1 MDPQQRSEPSTS
13 EKKAGNPLLIIVA
26 LCGALY
32 YAGKLGGLFRL
43 DRDAEGVLDL
53 LLIGGLVLIFVT
65 TALRKNS
72 NSSDQTKAI
81 REDSN
86 DDHH

>member
-1 MDPQQRSEPSTS
+1 MNTQQRNETSTTK
-13 EKKAGNPLLIIVA
+13 KKAGNPLLIIVA

-32 YAGKLGGLFRL
+32 YGGKMAGLFRL

-53 LLIGGLVLIFVT
+53 ILIGGLVLIFVAT
-65 TALRKNS
+65 TLRRKES
-72 NSSDQTKAI
+72 NTSEPTAI

>member
-1 MDPQQRSEPSTS
+1 MDTQERNEAST
-13 EKKAGNPLLIIVA
+13 EKKAGNPLLVIVA

-32 YAGKLGGLFRL
+32 YGGKMAGLFRL

-53 LLIGGLVLIFVT
+53 ILIGGLVLIFVT
-65 TALRKNS
+65 TTLRRKES
-72 NSSDQTKAI
+72 NTSEPTAI
-81 REDSN
+81 RENSN

>member
-1 MDPQQRSEPSTS
+1 MDAQERNQATS
-13 EKKAGNPLLIIVA
+13 PEKKTGNPLLVIVA

-32 YAGKLGGLFRL
+32 YVGKLSGLFCL

-53 LLIGGLVLIFVT
+53 ILIGSLVLIFVT
-65 TALRKNS
+65 TTLLRKES
-72 NSSDQTKAI
+72 NSSEPTAI

>member
-1 MDPQQRSEPSTS
+1 MDAQERNEAST
-13 EKKAGNPLLIIVA
+13 EKKAGNPLLVIVA

-32 YAGKLGGLFRL
+32 YAGKMGGLFRL

-53 LLIGGLVLIFVT
+53 ILIGSLVLIFVT
-65 TALRKNS
+65 TTLLRKES
-72 NSSDQTKAI
+72 NTSEPTAI
-81 REDSN
+81 RENSN

>member
-1 MDPQQRSEPSTS
+1 MDAQERNEAST
-13 EKKAGNPLLIIVA
+13 EKKAGNPLLVIVA

-32 YAGKLGGLFRL
+32 YGGKMAGLFRL

-65 TALRKNS
+65 TTLLRKES
-72 NSSDQTKAI
+72 NTAEPTAI

>member
-1 MDPQQRSEPSTS
+1 MDIQEGNDVSAS
-13 EKKAGNPLLIIVA
+13 EKKAGNPLLVIVA

-32 YAGKLGGLFRL
+32 YVGKLSGLFRL

-53 LLIGGLVLIFVT
+53 ILIGSLVLIFVT
-65 TALRKNS
+65 TTLLRKES
-72 NSSDQTKAI
+72 NSSEPTAI

-86 DDHH
+86 DDHR